1 MSDTATGG
9 PAGPEPPPGPSEAP
23 GPAQPL
29 PAGDGAPRAAEPDRL
44 PIASTALSARP
55 YVRSATPAQAEGASV
70 PAAEAPAAQ
79 RPAAGMAAKSDG
91 RDEGALR
98 ASFADLAARAAAGG
112 AADVAVYGQQGQGQ
126 GQVERHD
133 PTVGPDG
140 PTLLLR
146 SVVDLREV
154 WVPLLAAAGARSIAL
169 LGTEQGKT
177 TALLVELLRAGGGG
191 RLLVVDPEPGR
202 VPAAGRGLDIEVVR
216 EHGAAGLDDHTPT
229 DAYLIDGDA
238 NFATVSRTLAAV
250 ADAVHEF
257 GRASFPLILLH
268 DVGWPTA
275 RRDRYTSPD
284 RLTGADRQPYTWDA
298 GVTFDRVDAVPGR
311 GLRGE
316 GAYAWALA
324 EGGPRNGVRSA
335 VEEFVAGHPELRF
348 FTVAPIFGLGIIVDR
363 RAPYAARIAE
373 LLAPWVSNPLL
384 ARLERNRLDLYLR
397 VVAQRDEALASA
409 QSHHRDVSRLDAER
423 LRLIA
428 IDIEKSDRIAELE
441 RALAEERALTADALN
456 ARLEEPRLVAAARSA
471 DSRLRARFGR
481 GPSKLEQTRARLAEE
496 ERRRR
501 EGEPGAS
508 DGAGRLALPAGG
520 GGGPYGAG
528 TGRGGPRALPAGPA
542 PRESSEG
549 SGPTTGRG
557 GSAPGPDGPGD
568 VDPNNPGQNNA
579 GPNSVG
585 GPSDAGWRGAGQDG
599 AGQTGAGPATGQ
611 NAASQRN
618 RSGREAAERL
628 RGRHRL
634 HQPAAEPDLLSD
646 GRAEQASRLWTPT
659 RTSASPSRKAPD
671 GPTPAPAGRSRR
683 TTSRDAAAPPEDPA
697 PPAPPAA
704 PSNTAPSNAAS
715 ANPAQV
721 PPGAGTGA
729 FLLPPAP
736 AMLPPFEAMAAVPP
750 VPSPASPRA
759 ATSAPSASSP
769 NGSRPGAPLPAASR
783 PGASPAGAPPATA
796 PPGSAPPVGAPAAG
810 SSLAASALA
819 EGATAGGAPAPGPAM
834 PIQSGQPI
842 AAGQSIPPGSAVQP
856 GQRAELGPAGQSQLF
871 DRSGVPRRRR
881 MSATANQERHEPRH
895 RAPGRN
901 HHPDRPS

>member
-1 MSDTATGG
+1 M
-9 PAGPEPPPGPSEAP
+9 
-23 GPAQPL
+23 
-29 PAGDGAPRAAEPDRL
+29 
-44 PIASTALSARP
+44 
-55 YVRSATPAQAEGASV
+55 
-70 PAAEAPAAQ
+70 
-79 RPAAGMAAKSDG
+79 
-91 RDEGALR
+91 
-98 ASFADLAARAAAGG
+98 
-112 AADVAVYGQQGQGQ
+112 
-126 GQVERHD
+126 
-133 PTVGPDG
+133 
-140 PTLLLR
+140 LLR

-216 EHGAAGLDDHTPT
+216 EFGAAGLEDHTPT

-238 NFATVSRTLAAV
+238 NFATVARTLAAV

-268 DVGWPTA
+268 DVGWPTG

-284 RLTGADRQPYTWDA
+284 RLTGADRQPFTWDA

-441 RALAEERALTADALN
+441 RALAEERTTTADALN

-481 GPSKLEQTRARLAEE
+481 GPSKLEQARARLAEE

-501 EGEPGAS
+501 DGEPGAP
-508 DGAGRLALPAGG
+508 DGADRLALPAGG
-520 GGGPYGAG
+520 GGGVYGAG

-542 PRESSEG
+542 PRESPEG
-549 SGPTTGRG
+549 AGPTVSWGA
-557 GSAPGPDGPGD
+557 SPPESDGPDD
-568 VDPNNPGQNNA
+568 LGQNNA
-579 GPNSVG
+579 GPN
-585 GPSDAGWRGAGQDG
+585 DAGWLGVGQDGAGQDG
-599 AGQTGAGPATGQ
+599 AGQDGAGQATSQ
-611 NAASQRN
+611 DATSQRT
-618 RSGREAAERL
+618 RAGAGREAAERL

-634 HQPAAEPDLLSD
+634 HHAAPEPDLLGD
-646 GRAEQASRLWTPT
+646 GRAEQTSRLWTPT

-671 GPTPAPAGRSRR
+671 GPTSAPAGRSRR
-683 TTSRDAAAPPEDPA
+683 TTSRDVAAPAVAPAPPAVDPA

-704 PSNTAPSNAAS
+704 PSNAAP
-715 ANPAQV
+715 ANPAPV

-736 AMLPPFEAMAAVPP
+736 AMLPPFETMAAAPPVPPTTSAKAAVP
-750 VPSPASPRA
+750 
-759 ATSAPSASSP
+759 APSASSS
-769 NGSRPGAPLPAASR
+769 GRSRPGVSSSAASPR
-783 PGASPAGAPPATA
+783 GASPVSPSSANPASAGLSPAGPP
-796 PPGSAPPVGAPAAG
+796 PPGMPLAG
-810 SSLAASALA
+810 PSLAEVAAA
-819 EGATAGGAPAPGPAM
+819 DAGPTPAPAM
-834 PIQSGQPI
+834 PIQPGQPI
-842 AAGQSIPPGSAVQP
+842 AAGQSIPPGSTVRPVQP
-856 GQRAELGPAGQSQLF
+856 GQPAESGVAGQSQLF

-881 MSATANQERHEPRH
+881 MSAAANQERHEPRH

>member
-1 MSDTATGG
+1 VS
-9 PAGPEPPPGPSEAP
+9 
-23 GPAQPL
+23 Q
-29 PAGDGAPRAAEPDRL
+29 AAEPDRL

-55 YVRSATPAQAEGASV
+55 YVRSTTSAQADGTSA
-70 PAAEAPAAQ
+70 PAPEAPAVQ
-79 RPAAGMAAKSDG
+79 RPVAGMATKGDG

-112 AADVAVYGQQGQGQ
+112 GGDVAVYGQQGQ
-126 GQVERHD
+126 VERHD
-133 PTVGPDG
+133 PAVGPDG

-169 LGTEQGKT
+169 LGTEQGRT

-216 EHGAAGLDDHTPT
+216 EYGAAGLEDHTPT

-238 NFATVSRTLAAV
+238 NFATVARTLTAV

-268 DVGWPTA
+268 DVGWPTG

-284 RLTGADRQPYTWDA
+284 RLTGADRQPFTWDA

-428 IDIEKSDRIAELE
+428 IDIERSDRIAELE
-441 RALAEERALTADALN
+441 RALAEERATTADALN

-481 GPSKLEQTRARLAEE
+481 GPSKLEQARARLAEE

-501 EGEPGAS
+501 DGEPGAS
-508 DGAGRLALPAGG
+508 DGADRLALPAGG
-520 GGGPYGAG
+520 GGGAYGAG
-528 TGRGGPRALPAGPA
+528 TGRGGPRALPAGLA
-542 PRESSEG
+542 PRESPAG
-549 SGPTTGRG
+549 AGPTASRG
-557 GSAPGPDGPGD
+557 ASPPEPDGPGD
-568 VDPNNPGQNNA
+568 LGQNNT
-579 GPNSVG
+579 
-585 GPSDAGWRGAGQDG
+585 GPSDAGWLGVGQDG
-599 AGQTGAGPATGQ
+599 VGQAGAGLATDQ
-611 NAASQRN
+611 DATSQRT
-618 RSGREAAERL
+618 RAGAGREAAERL

-634 HQPAAEPDLLSD
+634 HHAAPEPDLLGD
-646 GRAEQASRLWTPT
+646 GRAEQTPRLWTPT
-659 RTSASPSRKAPD
+659 RTSATPSRKAPD
-671 GPTPAPAGRSRR
+671 GPTSAPAGRSRR
-683 TTSRDAAAPPEDPA
+683 TTSRDAAAPAVNPTPQTVNPAPQTVNPAPQTVNPTPQTVNPAPRAVDPAPPAFDPA

-704 PSNTAPSNAAS
+704 PSNTAPSAAAP
-715 ANPAQV
+715 ANPAQI

-729 FLLPPAP
+729 LLLPPAP
-736 AMLPPFEAMAAVPP
+736 AMLPPFETMAAPP
-750 VPSPASPRA
+750 SAPPTVSARAPAPARSASP
-759 ATSAPSASSP
+759 SGGP
-769 NGSRPGAPLPAASR
+769 R
-783 PGASPAGAPPATA
+783 PGASPPAASSAGWPP
-796 PPGSAPPVGAPAAG
+796 AG
-810 SSLAASALA
+810 SSQASPASAEA
-819 EGATAGGAPAPGPAM
+819 APGGAGPASVPAM

-856 GQRAELGPAGQSQLF
+856 GQPAEPGAAGQSQLF

-881 MSATANQERHEPRH
+881 MPAAANQERHEPRH